1 MLDKFSDELREKRLQ
16 SGITLEQMANKTRI
30 DQKFL
35 EAIDEGNFA
44 FLPELYVKA
53 FIKQYAK
60 EVGLEEAETLKRYQ
74 SAKEGKLFQ
83 PEKEISQPD
92 PELENNFGKQAS
104 KISGPSP
111 KTQPLKSYNDPSVE
125 KRQAESDNAG
135 KDKILIA
142 AAIIGI
148 LVIIIAVYLFFI
160 RDTKEII
167 VAERP
172 FEEVIEQNQQR
183 YIEETPETEDDPTI
197 LTSDSL
203 YLKFISSE
211 PSWIFV
217 VIDNIKTEEFTL
229 APNIEHIVSAG
240 NSFKSTV
247 GNSGGVKLTLN
258 NNPVEFT
265 GRSGSVRHF
274 SIDREG
280 FRYLNTPPK
289 LDR

>member
-60 EVGLEEAETLKRYQ
+60 EVGLDETETLKRYQ

-83 PEKEISQPD
+83 PEQDILQPNT
-92 PELENNFGKQAS
+92 ELENNPVEQS
-104 KISGPSP
+104 PKISVPSP

-125 KRQAESDNAG
+125 KRQAESDNVG

-142 AAIIGI
+142 SAIIGI

-183 YIEETPETEDDPTI
+183 YIEEIPDAEDDTTI
-197 LTSDSL
+197 LSSDSL

-217 VIDNIKTEEFTL
+217 VIDDIKTEEFTL
-229 APNIEHIVSAG
+229 APNIEHVVSAG
-240 NSFKSTV
+240 NSFKATV
-247 GNSGGVKLTLN
+247 GNSGGVKVMLN

-274 SIDREG
+274 SIDRDG

-289 LDR
+289 LDL

>member
-60 EVGLEEAETLKRYQ
+60 EVGLDETETLKRYQ

-83 PEKEISQPD
+83 PEQDILQPD
-92 PELENNFGKQAS
+92 TELENNPVEQAP
-104 KISGPSP
+104 KISVPSP

-142 AAIIGI
+142 SAIIGI

-183 YIEETPETEDDPTI
+183 YIEEIPDAEDDTTI
-197 LTSDSL
+197 LSSDSL

-217 VIDNIKTEEFTL
+217 VIDDIKTEEFNL
-229 APNIEHIVSAG
+229 APNIEHVVSAG
-240 NSFKSTV
+240 NSFKATV
-247 GNSGGVKLTLN
+247 GNSGGVKVMLN

-274 SIDREG
+274 SIDRDG

>member
-16 SGITLEQMANKTRI
+16 CGITLEQMANKTRI

-60 EVGLEEAETLKRYQ
+60 EVGLDEVETLKRYQ
-74 SAKEGKLFQ
+74 SAKEGKMFLPEQEILQ
-83 PEKEISQPD
+83 PNAED
-92 PELENNFGKQAS
+92 ENKAVKQT
-104 KISGPSP
+104 P
-111 KTQPLKSYNDPSVE
+111 KTSGAIAKPQSLKSYNDPSIE
-125 KRQAESDNAG
+125 KRHEESDAAG

-142 AAIIGI
+142 VAIIGI
-148 LVIIIAVYLFFI
+148 LIVIVAVYLFFI
-160 RDTKEII
+160 RDSKEII

-183 YIEETPETEDDPTI
+183 YIEETPVAEDDTTF
-197 LTSDSL
+197 LSSDSL
-203 YLKFISSE
+203 YLKFVSSE

-217 VIDNIKTEEFTL
+217 VIDDIKTEEFTL
-229 APNIEHIVSAG
+229 APNIEHVVSAA
-240 NSFKSTV
+240 NRFKATV

-258 NNPVEFT
+258 NNLVEFS